1 MPCSTGGSGGTSID
15 WGSSVKKGFEA
26 IKGEPDIGEFE
37 LRDMDAGDLLGIF
50 MGVHSLPGVIMLLH
64 TTVGCKFKT
73 QLQISDH
80 DWGRESH
87 NQRLWTGVDDAR
99 IIKGSGERLLEFAT
113 TWYQRRRPELFVV
126 VTNASVELSA
136 FDVEASVRE
145 LAMRLPI
152 PVVYLKAPGHDGSIF
167 SGFERFTAAMV
178 PFLDSPDLSEGN
190 LNSVA
195 LAGYFLDRF
204 EMEHAA
210 NVAEIRRLLGGLGL
224 ALRGTLFD
232 GSPFD
237 KVRRAGAAA
246 NMIWLPY
253 ARGVPETACIGDGRR
268 HCVTDLPVGL
278 TGTTEFLR
286 NVGRAF
292 GLDQAAVERVC
303 DRELARAVPIVRRA
317 VNSLSG
323 VRVAVFLD
331 TNLAAGVTS
340 FLTEIGCDVPVVFLT
355 DGGSASSEEFMAAC
369 TRLGAPFA
377 DSARAVPGVGR
388 NSPRVVA
395 GASRNRQYLEF
406 IDECEREFI
415 PIVVGSSL
423 QKAAFRRGDI
433 RVIEMG
439 FPCAEKHWLYP
450 MPWMGYNGAVALV
463 QRLLDAFM
471 RAW

>member
-1 MPCSTGGSGGTSID
+1 MKTVDQAAAAP
-15 WGSSVKKGFEA
+15 
-26 IKGEPDIGEFE
+26 PDIGEFE

-50 MGVHSLPGVIMLLH
+50 MGVHSVPGVIMLLH

-73 QLQISDH
+73 QLQVSDH

-113 TWYQRRRPELFVV
+113 TWYHRRKPELFVV

-152 PVVYLKAPGHDGSIF
+152 PVIYLKAPGHAGSIF
-167 SGFERFTAAMV
+167 SGFERFTAAMI

-190 LNSVA
+190 RNSVA
-195 LAGYFLDRF
+195 LGGYFLDRF

-210 NVAEIRRLLGGLGL
+210 NVNEIKRLLAGLGL
-224 ALRGTLFD
+224 AFRGTLFD
-232 GSPFD
+232 GSPFE

-253 ARGVPETACIGDGRR
+253 AGGLAQAACAGDGRR

-278 TGTTEFLR
+278 TGTTAFIR
-286 NVGRAF
+286 KVGESF
-292 GLDQAAVERVC
+292 GLDHAMVEGVC
-303 DRELARAVPIVRRA
+303 DRELARAVPIIRRA
-317 VNSLSG
+317 VGSLSG
-323 VRVAVFLD
+323 TRVAVFLD
-331 TNLAAGVTS
+331 THLAAAVTS
-340 FLTEIGCDVPVVFLT
+340 FLTEIGCEVPVVFLT
-355 DGGSASSEEFMAAC
+355 DGASASRDRFMAAC
-369 TRLGAPFA
+369 ARLGALFA
-377 DSARAVPGVGR
+377 DPDPGASGLAARG
-388 NSPRVVA
+388 PRVVA

-406 IDECEREFI
+406 MRECEREFI
-415 PIVVGSSL
+415 PVVVGSSL

-450 MPWMGYNGAVALV
+450 MPWMGYNGAVAIV
-463 QRLLDAFM
+463 QRLLDASM
-471 RAW
+471 RSW